1 MDIIMSMELW
11 VIRMILKIVSQLRHN
26 FIRRKEPVLSNR
38 MHIAISFYIPEV
50 LMTTRKRNPA
60 EK

>member
-26 FIRRKEPVLSNR
+26 FIRRKESVLSNR